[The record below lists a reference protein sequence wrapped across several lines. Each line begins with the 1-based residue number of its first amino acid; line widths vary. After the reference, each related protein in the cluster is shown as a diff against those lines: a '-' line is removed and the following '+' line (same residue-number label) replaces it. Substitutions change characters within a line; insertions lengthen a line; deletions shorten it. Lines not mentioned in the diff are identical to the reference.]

1 MARPGD
7 YAQGMMDLGATVCT
21 PRTPSCLVCPARA
34 FCAASA
40 RGEAER
46 FPVKAPKAE
55 RPVRRGDAFV
65 IVRTERGDPH
75 ILLRRR
81 KDKGLLGGM
90 MEAPCSEWA
99 ADAPL
104 ASPPDGNWTE
114 GRTVQHTFTHFHLE
128 MRVLAAHHDEV
139 KPAAEAFG
147 GDWAALANL
156 SAFALPSVM
165 KKAVAS
171 GLEALGLE
179 RPQQSLAAAPT
190 NTPHRSDAAGGGLLH
205 RRPQQTLSSAGVE
218 TLIAQRI
225 PGIALGYEDL
235 NDHIEL
241 RHDPVLGLVSG
252 KAEARRSACAVI
264 AGNSTFN
271 RLEAPKTDEDRYRK
285 LSVDEGAMKRLF
297 ISSFSRPTQ
306 RRPKRIVSIST
317 RRTIPSMAIRKAG
330 SFTAITNVLLS
341 AALYFLRPELLVHE
355 TESREHR
362 RLG

>member
-1 MARPGD
+1 
-7 YAQGMMDLGATVCT
+7 MMDLGATVCT

-99 ADAPL
+99 AGAPL
-104 ASPPDGNWTE
+104 ASPPDGNWIV

-139 KPAAEAFG
+139 KPAAKAFG

-171 GLEALGLE
+171 GLEALGLD
-179 RPQQSLAAAPT
+179 RPNVQPSFKA
-190 NTPHRSDAAGGGLLH
+190 S
-205 RRPQQTLSSAGVE
+205 RRASKVSTVE
-218 TLIAQRI
+218 
-225 PGIALGYEDL
+225 
-235 NDHIEL
+235 
-241 RHDPVLGLVSG
+241 
-252 KAEARRSACAVI
+252 RSA
-264 AGNSTFN
+264 
-271 RLEAPKTDEDRYRK
+271 
-285 LSVDEGAMKRLF
+285 
-297 ISSFSRPTQ
+297 RP
-306 RRPKRIVSIST
+306 ST
-317 RRTIPSMAIRKAG
+317 RAGRK
-330 SFTAITNVLLS
+330 
-341 AALYFLRPELLVHE
+341 
-355 TESREHR
+355 
-362 RLG
+362 